1 MLVSADTYLAS
12 GIHIGTRQKIK
23 QMQKY
28 IYKIRE
34 DKLSVFDVQKI
45 NQRIKLAAQF
55 LSNYKAKDILVVSRK
70 KIGHKP
76 IVKFAE
82 LTGAKAVYGRF
93 MPGMLTNPNYKEYL
107 EPKVLIVTDPF
118 ADKQA
123 VKEGYNA
130 NIPVIGICDTYND
143 PKYLDL
149 VIPMNNKGRKAIAL
163 LYWIL
168 AREFLKEKKKIKGN
182 KDFKVKIE
190 DFEMPVEKMEPKKED
205 LEPRRGWRRGR
216 KKR

>member
-1 MLVSADTYLAS
+1 MKEEMLVPADTYLAS

-55 LSNYKAKDILVVSRK
+55 LSNYKAEDILVVSRK

-76 IVKFAE
+76 IVEFAE
-82 LTGAKAVYGRF
+82 LTGAKTVYGRF
-93 MPGMLTNPNYKEYL
+93 MPGMLTNPNYKEYF

-123 VKEGYNA
+123 VREAYNA
-130 NIPVIGICDTYND
+130 NIPIIGICDTYND
-143 PKYLDL
+143 PRYLDL
-149 VIPMNNKGRKAIAL
+149 VVPMNNKGRKAIAL
-163 LYWIL
+163 VYWIL
-168 AREFLKEKKKIKGN
+168 AREFLKAKKKIKSN
-182 KDFKVKIE
+182 KDFKAKAE
-190 DFEMPVEKMEPKKED
+190 DFEMPAEKVKE
-205 LEPRRGWRRGR
+205 EKENGKFNNKRR
-216 KKR
+216 